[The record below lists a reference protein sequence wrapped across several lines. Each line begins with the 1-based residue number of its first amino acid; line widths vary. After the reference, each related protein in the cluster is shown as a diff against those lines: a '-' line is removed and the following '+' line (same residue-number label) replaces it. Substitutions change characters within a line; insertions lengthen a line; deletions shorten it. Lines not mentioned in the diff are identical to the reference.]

1 MSTLFAY
8 VVKQLINNKITFLN
22 VLRILPRNSPAFI
35 ISGSCVFNDFILTD
49 NFFKK
54 ALEWLETCS
63 SLNKHLSGKSVSLVL
78 IIFDDSFKNTSVAF
92 FVADLNLSS
101 LKSDNFTFT
110 IW

>member
-35 ISGSCVFNDFILTD
+35 ISDSCVFDDFILTD
-49 NFFKK
+49 KFFEK
-54 ALEWLETCS
+54 ALGWMETCS
-63 SLNKHLSGKSVSLVL
+63 SLNNHLCGKSVSLVP

-92 FVADLNLSS
+92 FVPDFNLSS
-101 LKSDNFTFT
+101 SKSDNFTFT